1 MQKNIISLL
10 SFEMVRT
17 KAKNKKNQL
26 KTQPPIKVEKPP
38 LISVVILCDLPGYRM
53 KSYGPTSLVHINN
66 KCLIDMQ
73 IDCIKKSFENYEIIL
88 CVGFDSEKICKYV
101 RTKYKNLN
109 IRLVENQIFNSCN
122 SCEGVRLSINNTL
135 NDKIL
140 ILDGSL
146 LIHKKTLS
154 IIDTTKICALIE
166 KHPSGNLEIGIN
178 INNENK
184 AQHFSFGA
192 YRTWSELIY
201 INGLDA
207 VENLRKFL
215 NNDESKK
222 KFIFEA
228 MNDLLKNKY
237 EITCIEN
244 KFPIYKISNIK
255 TYHNI
260 KDNHEIFNI

>member
-1 MQKNIISLL
+1 MAK
-10 SFEMVRT
+10 T
-17 KAKNKKNQL
+17 KIKNKKNL
-26 KTQPPIKVEKPP
+26 SKISPIVKEEYAP
-38 LISVVILCDLPGYRM
+38 LISVIILCDLPGYRM

-66 KCLIDMQ
+66 KRLIDMQ
-73 IDCIKKSFENYEIIL
+73 IDCIKKSFNNYEIIL
-88 CVGFDSEKICKYV
+88 CVGFDSEKICKYI
-101 RTKYKNLN
+101 REKYKNLN

-122 SCEGVRLSINNTL
+122 SCEGVRISINNTL

-154 IIDTTKICALIE
+154 MIDTTKICALIE
-166 KHPSGNLEIGIN
+166 KQPSNNLEVGIN
-178 INNENK
+178 VNAENK

-207 VENLRKFL
+207 IENLRKFL
-215 NNDESKK
+215 NNDDSKK

-228 MNDLLKNKY
+228 INDLLKNRY
-237 EITCIEN
+237 EIACIEN

-255 TYHNI
+255 TYHHI
-260 KDNHEIFNI
+260 KENHEIFNI

>member
-1 MQKNIISLL
+1 MSKT
-10 SFEMVRT
+10 RT
-17 KAKNKKNQL
+17 KKNNKI
-26 KTQPPIKVEKPP
+26 KTVPIKEDKVLAD

-53 KSYGPTSLVHINN
+53 KSYGPTSLVSINN
-66 KCLIDMQ
+66 KCLIDLQ
-73 IDCIKKSFENYEIIL
+73 IDAIKKTFSNYEIIL
-88 CVGFDSEKICKYV
+88 CVGFDSEKIYKYV
-101 RTKYKNLN
+101 RSKYKNIN

-122 SCEGVRLSINNTL
+122 SCEGARLAINNTL

-146 LIHKKTLS
+146 LIHKKTL
-154 IIDTTKICALIE
+154 INIDTTKICALIE
-166 KHPSGNLEIGIN
+166 KHPSENLEVGIN
-178 INNENK
+178 INAENK

-201 INGLDA
+201 INGIDA
-207 VENLRKFL
+207 IENIRKFL

-237 EITCIEN
+237 EILCVEN